1 MKTAYPAVFT
11 PAEEGGYVV
20 SVPDFNVDTQGDD
33 MAEAICMARG
43 AIGLMGMDM
52 EDDGKPIPEPS
63 LFETVAHEPD
73 EIISMVDIDFDAYR
87 RANEQRAV
95 RRNVS
100 LPS

>member
-1 MKTAYPAVFT
+1 
-11 PAEEGGYVV
+11 
-20 SVPDFNVDTQGDD
+20 
-33 MAEAICMARG
+33 
-43 AIGLMGMDM
+43 MGMDM

-100 LPS
+100 LPSWLDVRASEAGVNMSAVLQSALKEHLGL